1 MRLCLRCKNPVAERN
16 GNARYCSHE
25 CYLEA
30 KRVRDQQAY
39 IRNTS
44 LTKLVSA
51 NDAILASFFK
61 KGAETAIISVQT
73 LMETNFEFGLSL
85 GETFYMERIYKVL
98 NRFCYYVDLKTQM
111 ITICKF
117 NSAQSQMK

>member
-30 KRVRDQQAY
+30 KRVRDQRTY
-39 IRNTS
+39 ILNTS

-51 NDAILASFFK
+51 NDAILAGFFK
-61 KGAETAIISVQT
+61 AGAETATISVQT
-73 LMETNFEFGLSL
+73 LKETSFEFGLAL
-85 GETFYMERIYKVL
+85 GETYYQERVYKVL

-117 NSAQSQMK
+117 NSAPYQTK